1 MFIIYYDL
9 YYINVSR
16 GTLFYI
22 YDIIFKFS
30 FLDTKYSVDLL
41 INVKQNRDVSRE
53 TSLQ

>member
-22 YDIIFKFS
+22 YDYLLNIL

>member
-1 MFIIYYDL
+1 MFIKYYYF
-9 YYINVSR
+9 YYVNVSR

-22 YDIIFKFS
+22 YDYLLNIL

-41 INVKQNRDVSRE
+41 INIKQNRDVSRE